1 MLSPPD
7 FRERFCVLHVQVFI
21 FAIELTPEL
30 NKKVM
35 GKGDNTEQSIPEADE
50 AEFMDKG
57 FALAKT
63 TDIARR
69 AGVTHAML
77 HYYFRTKDKL
87 FERIF
92 QEKADE
98 LARSLTATFEPDKP
112 VLEQVEALA
121 GAHFDFIAA
130 HPRLPMFI
138 LNEIHLNEERRKTY
152 LPVLVEALRDTIRD
166 LDALLGQALSR
177 DEVRPTRTVDLLF
190 SMAALNVMTFA
201 GLPIA
206 REAFGMDDEGVR
218 QFVARRRA
226 ENIEMVLSRLRK

>member
-1 MLSPPD
+1 MNRYSVISEGGFPREFLLLQGTGCRWRQCSFCDYHSDAGPD
-7 FRERFCVLHVQVFI
+7 PFSV
-21 FAIELTPEL
+21 
-30 NKKVM
+30 N
-35 GKGDNTEQSIPEADE
+35 
-50 AEFMDKG
+50 
-57 FALAKT
+57 
-63 TDIARR
+63 
-69 AGVTHAML
+69 
-77 HYYFRTKDKL
+77 
-87 FERIF
+87 
-92 QEKADE
+92 
-98 LARSLTATFEPDKP
+98 KP